1 MDKAASE
8 TFDCKTSCTGIHTD
22 VTWHDEAVGKSRDG
36 GKEEDMET
44 YNLLVEEYRQF
55 QRNYSR
61 NFRFDATADA
71 ENETFGKELVLEPEL
86 NLISQVRK

>member
-22 VTWHDEAVGKSRDG
+22 VLWHNEAVGKSRDG
-36 GKEEDMET
+36 GKEEDTET

-55 QRNYSR
+55 QKNYSQ
-61 NFRFDATADA
+61 NFIFNATADA
-71 ENETFGKELVLEPEL
+71 ENETFGKE
-86 NLISQVRK
+86 

>member
-22 VTWHDEAVGKSRDG
+22 VLWHDEAVGKSRDG

-55 QRNYSR
+55 QKNYSQ
-61 NFRFDATADA
+61 NFIFNATSDA
-71 ENETFGKELVLEPEL
+71 ENETFGKE
-86 NLISQVRK
+86 

>member
-1 MDKAASE
+1 
-8 TFDCKTSCTGIHTD
+8 
-22 VTWHDEAVGKSRDG
+22 
-36 GKEEDMET
+36 MET

>member
-1 MDKAASE
+1 M
-8 TFDCKTSCTGIHTD
+8 
-22 VTWHDEAVGKSRDG
+22 GKSRDG

-86 NLISQVRK
+86 NLISQVKK